1 MMAGASVRSAMRKR
15 PVPREIEMPTAVS
28 HNARPT
34 PLGAAPLRVLVVG
47 HMHPRVSR
55 GGAEIAAYQM
65 YTTLREM
72 PDVQAWF
79 AGASGGKVAAPLGT
93 WVFQPFGPDEFVLGD
108 SAYDHWSHTSQAPN
122 LGKEFRAL
130 LAELKPDIVHFHH
143 FANIGVEAFLHVR
156 QAAPQARIVLTLHE
170 FLAICHHFGQMV
182 RRPSL
187 EFCDR
192 ASPRDCAR
200 CFPDRTENDFFLRQ
214 IYLQRFFGLVDHF
227 ISPSRFLADRY
238 IDWGIEAARISVI
251 ENGQPT
257 APAAAPPPCNA
268 STLVVG
274 FFGQLSVLKGVGVL
288 LDAVEELTRDPPK
301 QRRIRIEIHGDA
313 SNQPPEFRE
322 QVEARLKEGSAMV
335 SFRGGYDNDRVQ
347 QLMRQCHAVLV
358 PSIWWENSPLVIQE
372 AFSARRPVICSDIG
386 GMAEKVR
393 EGLDGFHFRAR
404 SGAALADLLRELAD
418 EPDRLAALEETLTQP
433 PSLEETVRATRELYG
448 QLLAA
453 PPRLD

>member
-1 MMAGASVRSAMRKR
+1 MLRKTERQAATEGKAQPAPPAS
-15 PVPREIEMPTAVS
+15 
-28 HNARPT
+28 
-34 PLGAAPLRVLVVG
+34 APLRVLVVG
-47 HMHPRVSR
+47 HMHPRVAR

-65 YTTLREM
+65 YATLREM

-93 WVFQPFGPDEFVLGD
+93 WVFQPFGADEFVLGD
-108 SAYDHWSHTSQAPN
+108 SAYDHWSHTSQAPY

-187 EFCDR
+187 EFCHR

-227 ISPSRFLADRY
+227 IAPSRFLADRY
-238 IDWGIEAARISVI
+238 IDWGVEAARISVI
-251 ENGQPT
+251 ENGQTT
-257 APAAAPPPCNA
+257 ASTPGPAAPPPRNA
-268 STLVVG
+268 STLVLG

-301 QRRIRIEIHGDA
+301 LRRIRIEIHGDA
-313 SNQPPEFRE
+313 SNQPAELRE
-322 QVEARLKEGSAMV
+322 TIEARLKQGSALV
-335 SFRGGYDNDRVQ
+335 SLHGAYDNSQVQ
-347 QLMRQCHAVLV
+347 RLMRQCHAVLV

-393 EGLDGFHFRAR
+393 DGQDGFHFRAR
-404 SGAALADLLRELAD
+404 SGAALADLLRDLAD
-418 EPDRLAALEETLTQP
+418 EPDRLAALNETIAEP
-433 PSLEETVRATRELYG
+433 PTLAETVATTTTLYR

>member
-1 MMAGASVRSAMRKR
+1 
-15 PVPREIEMPTAVS
+15 VPKGTEF
-28 HNARPT
+28 PT
-34 PLGAAPLRVLVVG
+34 PSARNTPPDTASLRVLVVG

-65 YTTLREM
+65 YATLREM
-72 PDVQAWF
+72 PGVQAWF

-93 WVFQPFGPDEFVLGD
+93 WVFQPFGPDEFVLGE
-108 SAYDHWSHTSQAPN
+108 SAYDHWSHTSQSPH

-182 RRPSL
+182 RRATL
-187 EFCDR
+187 EFCHR

-214 IYLQRFFGLVDHF
+214 IYLQRFLGLVDHF
-227 ISPSRFLADRY
+227 IAPSRFLADRY
-238 IDWGIEAARISVI
+238 IDWGLEAARVSVI
-251 ENGQPT
+251 ENGQPSVAGP
-257 APAAAPPPCNA
+257 APAAAPPRRNA
-268 STLVVG
+268 SALVVG

-288 LDAVEELTRDPPK
+288 LDAVEELTRDPPEL
-301 QRRIRIEIHGDA
+301 RRIRIEIHGDA
-313 SNQPPEFRE
+313 SNQPPELRE
-322 QVEARLKEGSAMV
+322 KVEARLKEGSAMV
-335 SFRGGYDNDRVQ
+335 SLRGAYDNDQVHR
-347 QLMRQCHAVLV
+347 LMQQCHAVLV

-393 EGLDGFHFRAR
+393 DGLDGFHFRAR

-418 EPDRLAALEETLTQP
+418 DPDRLSALEETLAQP
-433 PSLEETVRATRELYG
+433 PSLAETGQATRDLYG
-448 QLLAA
+448 RLLAA
-453 PPRLD
+453 PPRVD

>member
-1 MMAGASVRSAMRKR
+1 MRRKTEIKAATEGKAQPAPPAS
-15 PVPREIEMPTAVS
+15 
-28 HNARPT
+28 
-34 PLGAAPLRVLVVG
+34 APLRVLVVG
-47 HMHPRVSR
+47 HMHPRVAR

-65 YTTLREM
+65 YATLREM

-79 AGASGGKVAAPLGT
+79 AGASGGKVVAPLGT

-108 SAYDHWSHTSQAPN
+108 SAYDHWSHTSQAPY

-170 FLAICHHFGQMV
+170 FLAICNHFGQMV

-187 EFCDR
+187 EFCHR

-214 IYLQRFFGLVDHF
+214 VYLQRFLGLVDHF
-227 ISPSRFLADRY
+227 IAPSRFLADRY
-238 IDWGIEAARISVI
+238 IDWGLEADRVSVI
-251 ENGQPT
+251 ENGQP
-257 APAAAPPPCNA
+257 AAPGPAAAPPPRNP

-301 QRRIRIEIHGDA
+301 LRRIRIEIHGDA
-313 SNQPPEFRE
+313 SNQPPELRE
-322 QVEARLKEGSAMV
+322 KVEARLKEGSAMV
-335 SFRGGYDNDRVQ
+335 SFRGAYDNDQVHR
-347 QLMRQCHAVLV
+347 LMQQCHAVLV

-393 EGLDGFHFRAR
+393 DGLDGFHFRAR
-404 SGAALADLLRELAD
+404 NGAALADLLRDLAD
-418 EPDRLAALEETLTQP
+418 DPDRLSALEETLTQP
-433 PSLEETVRATRELYG
+433 PSLAETVQATRDLYG
-448 QLLAA
+448 RLLGA
-453 PPRLD
+453 PARLD

>member
-1 MMAGASVRSAMRKR
+1 MQAATEGKAQPAPPAS
-15 PVPREIEMPTAVS
+15 
-28 HNARPT
+28 
-34 PLGAAPLRVLVVG
+34 APLRVLVVG

-65 YTTLREM
+65 YATLREM

-108 SAYDHWSHTSQAPN
+108 SAYDHWSHTSQAPH

-187 EFCDR
+187 EFCHR

-238 IDWGIEAARISVI
+238 IDWGVEAARISVI
-251 ENGQPT
+251 ENGQPPAPT
-257 APAAAPPPCNA
+257 PGPTPGPPAAPSSRNA

-274 FFGQLSVLKGVGVL
+274 FFGQLSVLKGVDVL
-288 LDAVEELTRDPPK
+288 LDAVEELTRDPPTL
-301 QRRIRIEIHGDA
+301 RRIRIEIHGDA
-313 SNQPPEFRE
+313 SNQPPELRE
-322 QVEARLKEGSAMV
+322 KVEARLKQGSALV
-335 SFRGGYDNDRVQ
+335 AFRGAYDNSQVQ
-347 QLMRQCHAVLV
+347 RLMRQCDAVLV

-393 EGLDGFHFRAR
+393 DGLDGFHFRAR
-404 SGAALADLLRELAD
+404 SGAALADLLRDLAD
-418 EPDRLAALEETLTQP
+418 DPDRLAALNDTITQP
-433 PSLEETVRATRELYG
+433 PTLAETVAATRSLYT